1 MKINPAI
8 FRAYDIRGI
17 YPQDFNEKIVSQ
29 IVFSFVSLY
38 PKIKKIVVARDAR
51 LSSPSLLK
59 TLIKSLI
66 EQGID
71 VVNLGLASDPLLSF
85 YLHHYSLDAG
95 LMITASH
102 NPKDYNGLTIV
113 FRKKGIS
120 KQDIQKIQQMVL
132 ENKNPSFFKEKGRIS
147 RPSIEQE
154 YISYVGEKTDL
165 KKPLRIM
172 IDSGNGSV
180 GYLAEKVFKNLGCG
194 AKTIFGK
201 PDGNFPN
208 HLPDPYLDENLK
220 EIKKQVKER
229 KADLGFAFDGD
240 GDRVT
245 LIDNKGRR
253 VAEDYCL
260 LLLARAA
267 LEAQKGPVVHESR
280 VSRMFLQRMKNLGVK
295 THFVQAHHG
304 AIIEKIQQVDAVFGG
319 EITTHYFFPKQ
330 YYLTD
335 DAIFSALKL
344 AEIVSQH
351 DNFAK
356 YIDTL
361 PKIHVSKEIFIPVS
375 ETDKFR
381 VIGDL
386 KQHLKAEKY
395 DFIDIDGARIE
406 FKNGWALARASNTSP
421 YIKLKFG
428 GDSKK
433 DFLLVK
439 KKAMKIFKRV
449 GIK

>member
-29 IVFSFVSLY
+29 IVFAFVALY
-38 PKIKKIVVARDAR
+38 PKIKRIVVAKDAR

-59 TLIKSLI
+59 ALIKALI

-71 VVNLGLASDPLLSF
+71 VVNLGLASDPLFSF
-85 YLHHYSLDAG
+85 YLHQYRLKAG

-102 NPKDYNGLTIV
+102 NPKNYNGLTIV
-113 FRKKGIS
+113 FRKKGFP
-120 KQDIQKIQQMVL
+120 KQDIQKIQQMLL
-132 ENKNPSFFKEKGRIS
+132 ENKNIVLTKQKGRIS
-147 RPSIEQE
+147 YPSVEQE
-154 YISYVGEKTDL
+154 YISYVGEKINL

-172 IDSGNGSV
+172 IDSGNGSI

-194 AKTIFGK
+194 VKTIFGK

-208 HLPDPYLDENLK
+208 HLPDPYLDKNLK
-220 EIKKQVKER
+220 EIKKQVKQR

-253 VAEDYCL
+253 VSEDYCL
-260 LLLARAA
+260 LLLAKAA
-267 LEAQKGPVVHESR
+267 LDVQKGPIVHESR
-280 VSRMFLQRMKNLGVK
+280 VSRMFLQEMKKLGIK
-295 THFVQAHHG
+295 THFAQAHHG

-351 DNFAK
+351 KDFAK
-356 YIDTL
+356 YIESL
-361 PKIHVSKEIFIPVS
+361 PEIHVTKEIFIPNS
-375 ETDKFR
+375 ETEKFKL
-381 VIGDL
+381 IGEL
-386 KQHLKAEKY
+386 TQY
-395 DFIDIDGARIE
+395 
-406 FKNGWALARASNTSP
+406 
-421 YIKLKFG
+421 
-428 GDSKK
+428 
-433 DFLLVK
+433 
-439 KKAMKIFKRV
+439 
-449 GIK
+449 